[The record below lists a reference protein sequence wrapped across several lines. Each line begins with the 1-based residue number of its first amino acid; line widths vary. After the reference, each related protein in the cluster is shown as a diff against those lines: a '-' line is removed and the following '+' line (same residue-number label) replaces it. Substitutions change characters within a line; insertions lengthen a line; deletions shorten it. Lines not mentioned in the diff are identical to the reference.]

1 MGCSMAELVAY
12 LDGYLRVS
20 EVPDS
25 ASALNG
31 LQVENGGS
39 VSRVA
44 AAVDAC
50 QATIDGAAAVGADL
64 LLVHHGLFWDGNLPV
79 TGRRWRRLSA
89 LMRADVA
96 VYSAH
101 IPLDL
106 HPEVGNNVVL
116 GRLIGLGTTE
126 PFGESDG
133 VPIGVAGALEID
145 RSELIARVASALGA
159 APHVIPA
166 GPDRVRRVG
175 VITGGGGSMIAQAV
189 DAGLD
194 AFVTG
199 EGAHHTHFDAEEGG
213 INVLYGG
220 HYATETFGVK
230 ALATHIEEKFG
241 IPWSFLDHPTGL

>member
-1 MGCSMAELVAY
+1 MGRSLAELVTY
-12 LDGYLRVS
+12 LDGYLRVAD
-20 EVPDS
+20 VPDS
-25 ASALNG
+25 PQALNG

-50 QATIDGAAAVGADL
+50 QVTIDAAAAAGADL
-64 LLVHHGLFWDGNLPV
+64 LVVHHGLFWDGNKPT
-79 TGRRWRRLSA
+79 TGRRWRRLAA
-89 LMRADVA
+89 LVRADLA

-106 HPEVGNNVVL
+106 HPEVGNNAVL
-116 GRLIGLGTTE
+116 ARLIGIEETE

-133 VPIGVAGALEID
+133 VPVGLAGALEID
-145 RSELIARVASALGA
+145 RSELIARVAGALGA
-159 APHVIPA
+159 DPHVIPA
-166 GPDRVRRVG
+166 GPDRIRRMG
-175 VITGGGGSMIAQAV
+175 VITGGAGNMIGQAI

-241 IPWSFLDHPTGL
+241 IPWSFVNHPTGL